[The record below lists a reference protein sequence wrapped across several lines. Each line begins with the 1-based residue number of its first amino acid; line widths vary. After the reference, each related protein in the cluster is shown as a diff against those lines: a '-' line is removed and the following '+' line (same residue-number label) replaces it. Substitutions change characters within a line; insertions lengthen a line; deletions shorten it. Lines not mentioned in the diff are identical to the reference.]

1 MDKKLFIVAKREY
14 LERVRSRW
22 FIVMTLAVPAL
33 LSAAMVLPIY
43 MSAKGGTTENVRRIR
58 ILDATGKGV
67 GERVAA
73 TIRADSSTRSD
84 TVTGP
89 TVVATTPAELVK
101 LEQQAIQDVMKPKS
115 LVGVL
120 VLTDST
126 LAGQSVRYSGRNA
139 SSITE
144 VDKLEAAVRQSVMM
158 VRLQGEGVKQQT
170 VDDLSKMRVHLSAE
184 RISDR
189 GRGGSGI
196 TGILVGVVFG
206 AMLLMSII
214 VHGQNVMRGVLEE
227 KTTRVAEVVLSSLKP
242 DTLLAGKVVGVGAV
256 GLTQVI
262 AWLGLS
268 AYLANFLFPI
278 VLKSMGGAA
287 AASAGAAGAINGPG
301 SMFGALSLGVF
312 AIAIG
317 YFVLGFVFY
326 STLYAAV
333 GSMVN
338 SEQEAQQ
345 AAMPVMLLLMSGW
358 IFLNPILIN
367 PNSTLAVVLSWLP
380 WTSPIIMPIRMGLT
394 TVAPLS
400 VAGSMVC
407 AAAGSLAAV
416 WLAARIYRVGML
428 MYGKKPSFGE
438 VVKWVRY
445 A

>member
-1 MDKKLFIVAKREY
+1 MDNKLFIVAKREY
-14 LERVRSRW
+14 LERVRSKW
-22 FIVMTLAVPAL
+22 FIVMTISVPLLLAG
-33 LSAAMVLPIY
+33 AMIVPIY
-43 MSAKGGTTENVRRIR
+43 MSMKSGLSPAVRRIR
-58 ILDATGKGV
+58 IIDATNAGL

-73 TIRADSSTRSD
+73 NLKADTTARND

-89 TVVATTPAELVK
+89 FVVVAKPADVPK
-101 LEQQAIQDVMKPKS
+101 LEDDAIHEVMKPNS
-115 LVGVL
+115 LNGVL

-126 LAGQSVRYSGRNA
+126 LAGKSVRYAGRNA
-139 SSITE
+139 SSISE
-144 VDKLEAAVRQSVMM
+144 VDKIESAVRQSVMI
-158 VRLQGEGVKQQT
+158 VRLQHEGVKQQT
-170 VDDLSKMRVHLSAE
+170 VDELSKLRVNIAAE
-184 RISDR
+184 RISDK
-189 GRGGSGI
+189 GRGGSGV

-242 DTLLAGKVVGVGAV
+242 ETLLAGKVLGVGAV

-268 AYLANFLFPI
+268 VYTTNFIFPI
-278 VLKSMGGAA
+278 VMKNMGGGAA
-287 AASAGAAGAINGPG
+287 AAVSTGALNGPG
-301 SMFGALSLGVF
+301 SIFGGMTAAVF
-312 AIAIG
+312 LIAIG

-326 STLYAAV
+326 ATLYAAA

-345 AAMPVMLLLMSGW
+345 AATPVMLLLMSGW
-358 IFLNPILIN
+358 IFLNPVLMN

-380 WTSPIIMPIRMGLT
+380 WSSPIIMPIRMGLT
-394 TVAPLS
+394 SVAPMS
-400 VAGSMVC
+400 IAGSMVT
-407 AAAGSLAAV
+407 AAIGSLLAV

-428 MYGKKPSFGE
+428 MYGKKPTMKE